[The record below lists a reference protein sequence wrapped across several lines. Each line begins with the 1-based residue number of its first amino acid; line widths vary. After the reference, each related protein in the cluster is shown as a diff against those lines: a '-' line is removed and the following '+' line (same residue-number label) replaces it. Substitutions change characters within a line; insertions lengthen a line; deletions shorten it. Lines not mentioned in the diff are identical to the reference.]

1 MLMRFGV
8 RLEAAKRIA
17 KAKAPRAKAIHIF
30 IVLDLCYISVLCMSM
45 SPSKGQKEP
54 RLPSNAVKE
63 LLQMAGCG
71 CKGDLVGFNSSSVA
85 NFDVVGG
92 LNLKVSIHF

>member
-1 MLMRFGV
+1 
-8 RLEAAKRIA
+8 
-17 KAKAPRAKAIHIF
+17 
-30 IVLDLCYISVLCMSM
+30 MSM

-71 CKGDLVGFNSSSVA
+71 CKGNLVLVDFNSSSVA

-92 LNLKVSIHF
+92 LNLKVSIYF